1 MGKERFLALA
11 TVRKTFGKGGELLLK
26 IHPDVPQ
33 NIIEQ
38 LNKEEPV
45 FILVDGIPVPF
56 YFTRLQFKGN
66 DKAIVCFENYL
77 SERLAEEWVGQT
89 IYLKTNEEQSPES
102 GSGIVG
108 YSFVATTPAKQI
120 LKGTVSG
127 FFDYPGNPCLELE
140 FEDGTRTLLPFH
152 EDFIQK
158 TDRKRKVFTLT
169 IPEGV

>member
-38 LNKEEPV
+38 FNKEEPV

-56 YFTRLQFKGN
+56 YFTYLQFKGN

-89 IYLKTNEEQSPES
+89 ILCKIRDEQPVDS
-102 GSGIVG
+102 GSDFVG
-108 YSFVATTPAKQI
+108 YTFTAKTPAEQN
-120 LKGTVSG
+120 LKGSVSG

-152 EDFIQK
+152 EDFI
-158 TDRKRKVFTLT
+158 RRIRHSENYMELAL
-169 IPEGV
+169 PEGL

>member
-26 IHPDVPQ
+26 IHPNVPQ

-77 SERLAEEWVGQT
+77 NERLAEEWVGQT
-89 IYLKTNEEQSPES
+89 ICLKMQDEQTPDS

-108 YSFVATTPAKQI
+108 YSFIAATPAKQT

-152 EDFIQK
+152 EDFISQIRHK
-158 TDRKRKVFTLT
+158 DHYLELVL
-169 IPEGV
+169 PEGL

>member
-33 NIIEQ
+33 NIIDQ
-38 LNKEEPV
+38 LNEKEPV

-56 YFTRLQFKGN
+56 YLTFLQFKGN

-77 SERLAEEWVGQT
+77 SEKLAEEWVGQT
-89 IYLKTNEEQSPES
+89 ILFKTGDEQPLND
-102 GSGIVG
+102 GSVLTG
-108 YSFVATTPAKQI
+108 YSFTAKTPANKNYQ
-120 LKGTVSG
+120 GTVSG

-152 EDFIQK
+152 EDFI
-158 TDRKRKVFTLT
+158 RKINHRNTSVEFVL
-169 IPEGV
+169 PEGL